1 MKPAL
6 ALMGLDERV
15 LAIGQRAVECNVP
28 LSGLWAT
35 DHNQALIASLRLGCC
50 AFPQAREPLAQAHW
64 VIYSE
69 TEGDFP
75 AGMQA
80 LDVRALQ
87 LEGRR
92 VSGPN
97 LDACWCK
104 WLIELGFEPVPAG

>member
-6 ALMGLDERV
+6 ALLGLDERV
-15 LAIGQRAVECNVP
+15 LAIGQRAVECNIP
-28 LSGLWAT
+28 LAGIWAP

-50 AFPQAREPLAQAHW
+50 AFPEPREPLAQANR
-64 VIYSE
+64 VLFSE
-69 TEGDFP
+69 GQPDFP

-80 LDVRALQ
+80 LDVRCLQ

-97 LDACWCK
+97 LDSAWCK

>member
-6 ALMGLDERV
+6 ALFGLDERV

-28 LSGLWAT
+28 LSGIWAG

-50 AFPQAREPLAQAHW
+50 AFPDAAEPLAAAHW
-64 VIYSE
+64 VVFSE
-69 TEGDFP
+69 TSMDFP
-75 AGMQA
+75 SDMQA
-80 LDVRALQ
+80 LDVRSLQ

-97 LDACWCK
+97 LDPAWCK
-104 WLIELGFEPVPAG
+104 WLSELGFEPLPVG